1 MKNKLFV
8 EMLGIGIV
16 TGLVFSHFGSHFAV
30 WQITLLTGI
39 ITAVGI
45 NALLRQ
51 QTKSHH

>member
-16 TGLVFSHFGSHFAV
+16 AGLIFSRLSSHFAI

>member
-1 MKNKLFV
+1 MKNKLFA
-8 EMLGIGIV
+8 EMLGIGIIA
-16 TGLVFSHFGSHFAV
+16 GLIFSRFGNHFAV

-51 QTKSHH
+51 QTKSRH